1 MSEREGGGKGRE
13 QRMERQPEKK
23 MYTCKKIMMETRDS
37 LGPEAREG
45 GGGDGG
51 VRGREGK
58 VRECIDMENN
68 GCELNR
74 IYNSR

>member
-1 MSEREGGGKGRE
+1 MREREEGKGGNKGWRDN
-13 QRMERQPEKK
+13 QKK
-23 MYTCKKIMMETRDS
+23 KCIHVKKIMMETRDS